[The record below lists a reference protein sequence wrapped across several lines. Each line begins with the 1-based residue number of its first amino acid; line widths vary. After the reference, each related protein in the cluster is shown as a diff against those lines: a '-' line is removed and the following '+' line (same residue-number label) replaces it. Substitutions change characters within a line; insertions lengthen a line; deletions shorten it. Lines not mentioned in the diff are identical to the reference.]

1 MTTLICEIFFNDT
14 NELIYEIE
22 IDWHRKQAYGYQ
34 RGKRRE
40 INWEFGD
47 NRYTLIYIK

>member
-34 RGKRRE
+34 RGKE
-40 INWEFGD
+40 MGKNKLGIWD
-47 NRYTLIYIK
+47 